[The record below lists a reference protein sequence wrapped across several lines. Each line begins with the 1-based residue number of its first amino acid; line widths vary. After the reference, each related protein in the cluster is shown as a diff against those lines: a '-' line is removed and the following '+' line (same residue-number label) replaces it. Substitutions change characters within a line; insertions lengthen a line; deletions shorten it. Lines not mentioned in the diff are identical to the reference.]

1 MLRTAFFESPL
12 YVHLSVFAEDAMGL
26 VGVRRHCKCPY
37 LEETCTPEP
46 AFVYISTNED
56 DDYPE
61 EEPISNK
68 GSETHDDVADSED
81 LSKSNYNADSCEVV
95 QDDDT
100 VGSYSETVTVATVDG
115 KDCNEDKSGDD
126 SDDEQLFNATSFNWD
141 NDFKLHDSVNDD
153 TVGQT
158 RNVGRSAITSTLV
171 RIQLQVH
178 RGPMRRYV

>member
-1 MLRTAFFESPL
+1 MLGTAFFESPL

-100 VGSYSETVTVATVDG
+100 VGSYSETVTVSTVD
-115 KDCNEDKSGDD
+115 
-126 SDDEQLFNATSFNWD
+126 
-141 NDFKLHDSVNDD
+141 
-153 TVGQT
+153 VGQT
-158 RNVGRSAITSTLV
+158 SEATKQGKEKPYNDDGSSRVKLEVGQMFNTIYHFR
-171 RIQLQVH
+171 QVL
-178 RGPMRRYV
+178 RDYCV

>member
-1 MLRTAFFESPL
+1 MFGVVLPRDVWILTRLRSRDDGLSDLVEANIHIMDSGFFEFVHDFALETSGILACSGPL
-12 YVHLSVFAEDAMGL
+12 SEHKRY
-26 VGVRRHCKCPY
+26 CPY

-115 KDCNEDKSGDD
+115 
-126 SDDEQLFNATSFNWD
+126 
-141 NDFKLHDSVNDD
+141 
-153 TVGQT
+153 
-158 RNVGRSAITSTLV
+158 NVGRSAITSTLV
-171 RIQLQVH
+171 RIQLQLY